1 MRKLL
6 YFVVLLLLAPLFWT
20 FGREGVR
27 FLKAVFPFDATQWFL
42 AGAFLSLLICLLLLR
57 DRLGFLQVL
66 LHELEHAIVFF
77 LFTFRWPDSMEVTPP
92 NGVTGWVGVNRWLL
106 FWFAPLLSLAPYYF
120 PLLTI
125 PFLLLKALAALA
137 FTLLEMPFPGFLAA
151 ALDLLIGL
159 TLTLHILCTL
169 KEFRASQ
176 PDIRDLGLIV
186 SFVTTL
192 FLNFLFV
199 LLSITVVTG
208 RYAEFLAY
216 VKSTFPVAVDAY
228 KASFAWLKEHVP
240 PALQAL
246 RQVIKGL
253 L

>member
-6 YFVVLLLLAPLFWT
+6 YFVVLLLLAPLFWA

-27 FLKAVFPFDATQWFL
+27 FLKAVFSFDAAQWFL
-42 AGAFLSLLICLLLLR
+42 VGAFLSVLICLLLLR
-57 DRLGFLQVL
+57 EGFGFIQVL
-66 LHELEHAIVFF
+66 LHELEHAVVYF
-77 LFTFRWPDSMEVTPP
+77 LFTFRWPDRMEVTPP
-92 NGVTGWVGVNRWLL
+92 SGVTRWVGVNRWLL
-106 FWFAPLLSLAPYYF
+106 FWFAPLLSLAPYFF

-137 FTLLEMPFPGFLAA
+137 FTLLEIPFPVFVAA

-159 TLTLHILCTL
+159 TLMLHILCTL
-169 KEFRASQ
+169 KEFRPSQ
-176 PDIRDLGLIV
+176 SDIRDLGLIV

-216 VKSTFPVAVDAY
+216 VKSSFPVAVEGY

-246 RQVIKGL
+246 RQVIRGL